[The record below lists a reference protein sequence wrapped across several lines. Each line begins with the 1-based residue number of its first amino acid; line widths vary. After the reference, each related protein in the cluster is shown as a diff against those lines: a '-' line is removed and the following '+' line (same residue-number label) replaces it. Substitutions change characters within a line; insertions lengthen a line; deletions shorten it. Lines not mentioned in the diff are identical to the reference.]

1 MMDNQHQKIKGYREL
16 NQDEIDLMNEIKEH
30 GEVTKKLIQKVVDLR
45 SEQQD
50 TVLDATTEPE
60 NSELVLN
67 QVEESIRCI
76 NVASEALQTGQMWF
90 VRAIALPDSF

>member
-1 MMDNQHQKIKGYREL
+1 MDNQHQKIKGYREL

-30 GEVTKKLIQKVVDLR
+30 GEVTKKLLQKVVDLR

-50 TVLDATTEPE
+50 SVLEAIPEPANSKLVLD
-60 NSELVLN
+60 

-76 NVASEALQTGQMWF
+76 NVAAEALQTGQMWF